1 MYKTNPMASAE
12 KGQGRRE
19 QTLSGSGAVSVLR
32 DTSEMASIGIVDS
45 IRKPAEGQAPKEIS
59 GPTQSEGRNGGH
71 ETISFTPFSDPTEVV
86 LLGTAIYLLN
96 KEETPPGIISRANR
110 LGVRLD
116 ETELVWL
123 LWSGRKFREENKIGP
138 ADLQNPK
145 NHAALSRSIRYLEAN
160 VDERR
165 TLARIA
171 IPTDP
176 GNSFRQR
183 VLRLVGGLNIAD
195 LEGLRNIMNEH
206 LPLKKRPTGSPR
218 NFPFVAR

>member
-1 MYKTNPMASAE
+1 MAGAE
-12 KGQGRRE
+12 KGQRARRGIP
-19 QTLSGSGAVSVLR
+19 SGSGAVPVLG
-32 DTSEMASIGIVDS
+32 DTSELTSVGIVDS
-45 IRKPAEGQAPKEIS
+45 LRELAEGQALKETS

-96 KEETPPGIISRANR
+96 KERTQPGTIARADR
-110 LGVRLD
+110 LHVRLPD
-116 ETELVWL
+116 NELAWL

-145 NHAALSRSIRYLEAN
+145 SHAALSQSIRYLEAN

-165 TLARIA
+165 ALAGIA

-176 GNSFRQR
+176 ANSFRQR
-183 VLRLVGGLNIAD
+183 VLRLVGGLHIAD
-195 LEGLRNIMNEH
+195 LEGLRNIMDEH
-206 LPLKKRPTGSPR
+206 LPLKKRPTGNPR
-218 NFPFVAR
+218 NLPFVAH